1 MQKEVTVRRL
11 TADDLDVAVKVRI
24 AALKDAPTA
33 FLSTYEQALER
44 TDEQWRDW
52 IEAIAVF
59 GAFLDGEAVGIVG
72 AWRGPAEDP
81 GVTELISMWVSPE
94 ARGHRLSHKLT
105 DAVVAYARD
114 AGDKAVHLEVVAGN
128 DAAEAAYL
136 RYGFAHIPA
145 RKPTQRDRSMWLD
158 L

>member
-11 TADDLDVAVKVRI
+11 TADDLPTAVAIRL

-33 FLSTYEQALER
+33 FLSKYEDAVQR
-44 TDEQWRDW
+44 TDEQWRGW
-52 IEAIAVF
+52 IEAVAVF
-59 GAFLDGEAVGIVG
+59 GAFLDGEAVGIAG
-72 AWRGPAEDP
+72 AGRDELEP

-94 ARGHRLSHKLT
+94 ARGHRLSHRLT
-105 DAVVAYARD
+105 DAVVAHSRA

-136 RYGFAHIPA
+136 KYGFTHIPA